1 MRTALTIG
9 NFDGVHCGHQA
20 MLALLRE
27 AARERGLSP
36 AVLTFEPHPRE
47 YFARTRGAGVPS
59 RVMTLRDKLRS
70 LKACGVEQVT
80 IMRFDDSVARLDPQD
95 FVRRIVAGGLGAGL
109 VLVGD
114 DFRFGARR
122 AGDFDLL
129 AAMGSELGFEVAR
142 MPSFEL
148 DGLRVSSSGLRDAL
162 LGGDMDTVRHY
173 LGRPYCISGHVVHG
187 RKLGRDLGFPT
198 LNLRFAQGQ
207 PAAGGIF
214 VTQVYGLADH
224 ALPAVASLGVRPTVE
239 DAGRVLLEVH
249 CLRWPGHLG
258 ADGAYG
264 KIVAVDLLQ
273 KIRDEARYEGLDALA
288 LAIAGDVSHARAY
301 FASAHASQARHITRD
316 RI

>member
-1 MRTALTIG
+1 MRVFHGFPAAGLGVRTALTIG
-9 NFDGVHCGHQA
+9 NFDGVHRGHQA

-47 YFARTRGAGVPS
+47 YFARARGASVPS

-70 LKACGVEQVT
+70 LKACGVEQVM
-80 IMRFDDSVARLDPQD
+80 IMRFDESVARLEPRD
-95 FVRRIVAGGLGAGL
+95 FVGRIVAAGMGSGL

-129 AAMGSELGFEVAR
+129 AAMGPALGFEVVR

-162 LGGDMDTVRHY
+162 LGGDMDTVRNY

-207 PAAGGIF
+207 PAAGG
-214 VTQVYGLADH
+214 
-224 ALPAVASLGVRPTVE
+224 GV
-239 DAGRVLLEVH
+239 
-249 CLRWPGHLG
+249 PGG
-258 ADGAYG
+258 
-264 KIVAVDLLQ
+264 
-273 KIRDEARYEGLDALA
+273 
-288 LAIAGDVSHARAY
+288 
-301 FASAHASQARHITRD
+301 
-316 RI
+316 